1 MFAKTFMRGERQIV
15 AMLDTT
21 DESMCIIFYF
31 EMDCDADSYGV
42 SNAILKFD
50 STNKGSASA
59 IYYFEQLAEKEV
71 FDFIDKV
78 IADVNEEVM
87 GEFAETE
94 ITGML
99 Q

>member
-42 SNAILKFD
+42 SNAILKFEPD
-50 STNKGSASA
+50 NKGSASA
-59 IYYFEQLAEKEV
+59 ICYFEQLAEKEV
-71 FDFIDKV
+71 FEFIDKV
-78 IADVNEEVM
+78 IADINDEVM
-87 GEFAETE
+87 DELAETE
-94 ITGML
+94 PVGML